1 MKLRLSVLILLLS
14 GIFSFYSASAKAESL
29 KIAAVVNDEIISTRD
44 LQNRVN
50 LFLMTTRIPLNPQ
63 TKNMIFS
70 RVLNNAIEEKLK
82 LQAAAKEDIKISPKE
97 LAASVQQFEQNNNIS
112 NGELKKILAQHK
124 VDMDAFENQMKADMA
139 WVRLVRRKM
148 YSEAQVTQKELEK
161 ALADAKLDLSTPKYF
176 VSEIYIRKKDA
187 KDLSVLVNNL
197 RQDPRF
203 ELYAMQFSQSP
214 TAANGGRLGWLNKGK
229 LPEVI
234 EKKLD
239 KMHEGEISDPILY
252 GEGYYIVRLDKT
264 FDPKVDKPEIP
275 TQNDMKKF
283 LENQKMEEFSKKYLQ
298 DLHQKAVI
306 ELRN

>member
-1 MKLRLSVLILLLS
+1 MKLRLSVLILLIS
-14 GIFSFYSASAKAESL
+14 GIFNFYSTSAQAESL

-82 LQAAAKEDIKISPKE
+82 LQAAAKEGITISPQE
-97 LAASVQQFEQNNNIS
+97 LSESVRQFEKNNQIAT
-112 NGELKKILAQHK
+112 GELKKILAQNK
-124 VDMDAFENQMKADMA
+124 VDMDTFESQMKADMA

-148 YSEAQVTQKELEK
+148 YSDAQVTQKELEK
-161 ALADAKLDLSTPKYF
+161 AMVDAKTDLSTPKYF

-264 FDPKVDKPEIP
+264 FDPKVDKPQMP

>member
-14 GIFSFYSASAKAESL
+14 GIISFTSADSKAESL

-70 RVLNNAIEEKLK
+70 RVLNNAIEEKIK
-82 LQAAAKEDIKISPKE
+82 LQAAEKEGIKISPQE
-97 LAASVQQFEQNNNIS
+97 LADSVQQFEKNNQINT
-112 NGELKKILAQHK
+112 GELKKILAQNK

-148 YSEAQVTQKELEK
+148 YSDAQVTQKELEK
-161 ALADAKLDLSTPKYF
+161 AMADAKTDLSTPKYF

-229 LPEVI
+229 LPEEI